1 MESISG
7 ILSYLII
14 PTNSEIQK
22 EGNWKHDIIYL
33 EAVMENYEVISRY
46 KQKQYEI
53 INVIK

>member
-7 ILSYLII
+7 ILSYPII
-14 PTNSEIQK
+14 PSNSEIQK